1 MKPDMSAAGVEA
13 RLRQVSAL
21 AEPLRPELRL
31 VTKIDL
37 SARGVAA
44 RLEEA
49 SQLLELCR
57 ALGRAAP
64 NRDGG

>member
-1 MKPDMSAAGVEA
+1 MKPDMSAAGIEA

-37 SARGVAA
+37 SGRGVAA
-44 RLEEA
+44 RLQEA
-49 SQLLELCR
+49 SQLLDLCR
-57 ALGRAAP
+57 ALARA
-64 NRDGG
+64 GTET